1 MMGTT
6 PGSGSMMGTT
16 PSGSSG
22 MMYGTTLPEQ

>member
-1 MMGTT
+1 MMGTS
-6 PGSGSMMGTT
+6 PSSGSMMGTS